1 MNCITDVKDKISKLI
16 IKAYQHKA
24 SDLFIRE
31 NMYPYIRNSLGKIE
45 MLEILK

>member
-24 SDLFIRE
+24 SDLYEKTCIL
-31 NMYPYIRNSLGKIE
+31 IS
-45 MLEILK
+45 EIV